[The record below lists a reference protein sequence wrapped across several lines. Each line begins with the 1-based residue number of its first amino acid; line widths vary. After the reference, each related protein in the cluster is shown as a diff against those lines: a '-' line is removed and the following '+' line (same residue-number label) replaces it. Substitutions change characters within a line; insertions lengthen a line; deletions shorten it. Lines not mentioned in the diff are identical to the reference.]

1 MKNLIELNLHRCSN
15 IGNEGIKVLLN
26 CKGIVNLRKLNLSST
41 MISDEALL
49 DISNSYY
56 LKNLENINLEYCLKL
71 SDRGLK
77 AFFKSENIKN
87 IKMINLAFLKKM
99 TDISLTTL

>member
-1 MKNLIELNLHRCSN
+1 MKNLIELNLHRCSY

-26 CKGIVNLRKLNLSST
+26 SKGIVNLKSLNLSST
-41 MISDEALL
+41 MLSDETLL
-49 DISNSYY
+49 YISSSYY
-56 LKNLENINLEYCLKL
+56 LKNLENLNLEYCLKL

-87 IKMINLAFLKKM
+87 IKILNLSFLKKM
-99 TDISLTTL
+99 TDISLIAL